1 MTDKWTERLSEYI
14 DGGLTREENEALEAH
29 LMTCADCGRT
39 VAELRAVVARAGQVI
54 DRPPENDLWPGVAS
68 RIAETPDTVDIVTP
82 HTRRRFSFS
91 MPQLAAASVVLVLLS
106 SGTVFMMMQRN
117 AQPVAQAPATT
128 QQRGTVIP
136 ANTTAENYDT
146 AIEELE
152 RTLASGRSELD
163 TATVRVL
170 EKNLRTID
178 VAIAEAR
185 QALGRD
191 PGNTYLN
198 RYLDKTMQRKV
209 QLLRRATRILRA
221 HT

>member
-14 DGGLTREENEALEAH
+14 DGDLTREENEALEAH

-39 VAELRAVVARAGQVI
+39 VAELRAVVARAGQII
-54 DRPPENDLWPGVAS
+54 DRPPQNDLWQGIAT
-68 RIAETPDTVDIVTP
+68 RIAESPAAGDVVTP
-82 HTRRRFSFS
+82 HTRRRLSFS
-91 MPQLAAASVVLVLLS
+91 VPQLAAASVVLMLLS
-106 SGTVFMMMQRN
+106 SGTVFLMMQRG
-117 AQPVAQAPATT
+117 AQPVAQAPVTNT
-128 QQRGTVIP
+128 QPGTVIP
-136 ANTTAENYDT
+136 ANKTAENYDK

-152 RTLASGRSELD
+152 GALASGRSDLD

-185 QALGRD
+185 QALARD
-191 PGNTYLN
+191 PGNPYLN
-198 RYLDKTMQRKV
+198 QYLDKAMQRKV

-221 HT
+221 QT